1 MKAKKAIK
9 RLHRIETL
17 LGSVIEQYDD
27 AGAREVHEL
36 LDAARSSVS
45 SATQARSASPAKKPP
60 AKADHPQAPA
70 LSAKKGR
77 TVAKR
82 KGMTTL
88 ARSEERRVGK
98 KGRSRWSP

>member
-9 RLHRIETL
+9 RLHRVETL
-17 LGSVIEQYDD
+17 LGSVIEQYD

-36 LDAARSSVS
+36 LDAARSSVA
-45 SATQARSASPAKKPP
+45 SATQALSASPAKKPP
-60 AKADHPQAPA
+60 AKADHPQAAA

-88 ARSEERRVGK
+88 ADK
-98 KGRSRWSP
+98 RSRKTA